1 MKEDRDAQ
9 EKHDCPQYCEN
20 GSGRNKPF
28 QADVSRRKTIRS
40 RVVVVVTAHGLSRA
54 IDQEVVDQVAAAE
67 KRNFV
72 AVQQAMQPVAEKFGE
87 QAGDCQI
94 EWDSD

>member
-1 MKEDRDAQ
+1 
-9 EKHDCPQYCEN
+9 
-20 GSGRNKPF
+20 
-28 QADVSRRKTIRS
+28 
-40 RVVVVVTAHGLSRA
+40 
-54 IDQEVVDQVAAAE
+54 VAAAE

-87 QAGDCQI
+87 QAGDYQI